1 MGHGFLIPPFFI
13 LIWVVLNG
21 FVNCQQPMV
30 VNIGAIF
37 AYNSVIGR
45 VAKIAIKAAADDI
58 NANQNILRGIKLKF
72 ILADSECSVFLGS
85 IGAFHVLEG
94 DVVALIGPQ
103 SSSIAHMISFI
114 ANGLQVPLISFAAT
128 DPTLSALQFPFFLRS
143 TQSDSCQMAAMADL
157 INFYGWHEVVSIF
170 VDDDYGRSGIS
181 SLEDE
186 LAKRMAKTYKIP
198 LPVRANRSDIA
209 SLLEK
214 SKSIGARVYVVH
226 VAPDS
231 GLTIFSVAHQLQM
244 MTSGY
249 AWLATDWLSTT
260 LDSSVSRN
268 TPVTILQGVIGLR
281 QYMPP
286 SNQKKAF
293 RSRWKELRQKGLVTV
308 ELNNYGLYAYDTVW
322 AVAHSIDEYL
332 KNHGNITFSYNENL
346 QNMNHSSLQLGKLK
360 TFDGGNLLLDILQ
373 KTDFTGVTG
382 RVEFDSERNLIGSG
396 YEVINVDSKGI
407 QRIGYWSNYSGFSIA
422 PPVNLNGTYR
432 SDWTIGE
439 LKNASWPGGKKD
451 RPRGWVIATNEKPL
465 RIGIPNRASFVEF
478 VTEVHKSHKI
488 QGYCI
493 DVFKAALK
501 FIPYNIPHR
510 FEAFG
515 DGHSNPSFDE
525 LVRMVAEDVFD
536 AAVGDITIVT
546 NRTRIADFTQPYAA
560 NGLVIVIPL
569 KDTKSSAWVF
579 LKPFTVEMWCVT
591 AGFFIVVG
599 VVIWILEHRINDDF
613 RGPPK
618 QQVITMLLFSF
629 STLFKTN
636 QESTVSSLGKF
647 VMMVW
652 LFLLMVITS
661 SYTASLTSILT
672 VEQLSSPITGIDT
685 LIASNQPIGYQEG
698 SFVKS
703 YLTNS
708 LNIHPS
714 RLLSLANPEEYA
726 KSLQQGP
733 KNGGVAAIVDELPYI
748 ELFLSKYTE
757 FGMVGQMFTRSG
769 WGFAFKRGS
778 PLAVDMSTAILK
790 LVETGELEKIHK
802 EWFCKLGCVAERTHH
817 SDPNQ
822 LHLSSFWGLFLLC
835 AIVTLLSLLVF
846 FLRTVRQFIRY
857 KKAQRNLSPS
867 PSSEASNTRCSHV
880 VYTFFDFI
888 DEKEEAIKRMFKQ
901 CDHPE
906 QQVN

>member
-1 MGHGFLIPPFFI
+1 MGAGVLIPPLFF
-13 LIWVVLNG
+13 LIWVVFHG

-37 AYNSVIGR
+37 SYDSVIGR
-45 VAKIAIKAAADDI
+45 VAKVAIEAAAEDI
-58 NANQNILRGIKLKF
+58 NANQNILRGIKLKV
-72 ILADSECSVFLGS
+72 IMADSECKVFLGS
-85 IGAFHVLEG
+85 VGVFHVLER

-128 DPTLSALQFPFFLRS
+128 DPTLSALQFPFFLR
-143 TQSDSCQMAAMADL
+143 TTPSDSYQMTAMAEL

-170 VDDDYGRSGIS
+170 VDDDYGRSGMS

-186 LAKRMAKTYKIP
+186 LAKRMSKTYKIP
-198 LPVRANRSDIA
+198 LPIRANRSDIA

-231 GLTIFSVAHQLQM
+231 GLKIFSVAHQLQM

-249 AWLATDWLSTT
+249 AWLATDWLSAT
-260 LDSSVSRN
+260 LDSSVSSK
-268 TPVTILQGVIGLR
+268 PPLSFLQGVIGLR

-293 RSRWKELRQKGLVTV
+293 RSRWKYLRQKGLLTV
-308 ELNNYGLYAYDTVW
+308 GLNNYGLYAYDTVW

-332 KNHGNITFSYNENL
+332 KNHQNITFSYNENL
-346 QNMNHSSLQLGKLK
+346 QNMNHSTLQLGKLK
-360 TFDGGNLLLDILQ
+360 TFDGGNLLLGILC

-396 YEVINVDSKGI
+396 YEVINIDSRGI
-407 QRIGYWSNYSGFSIA
+407 QRIGYWSNHSGLSIA
-422 PPVNLNGTYR
+422 PPVILNGTDQ
-432 SDWTIGE
+432 SDFTLNQE

-451 RPRGWVIATNEKPL
+451 KPRGWEIATNEKPL

-478 VTEVHKSHKI
+478 ATEVNKSHKI

-493 DVFKAALK
+493 DVFNAALK

-569 KDTKSSAWVF
+569 KDSKSSAWVF
-579 LKPFTVEMWCVT
+579 LKPFTAEMWCVT
-591 AGFFIVVG
+591 GAFFVVVG
-599 VVIWILEHRINDDF
+599 VVIWILEHRINNDF

-618 QQVITMLLFSF
+618 RQIITILLFSF

-672 VEQLSSPITGIDT
+672 VEQLSSPITGIDS
-685 LIASNQPIGYQEG
+685 LISSNQPIGYQQG

-703 YLTNS
+703 YLTES

-714 RLLSLANPEEYA
+714 RLVLLANPEDYA

-733 KNGGVAAIVDELPYI
+733 DNGGVAAIVDELPYI

-790 LVETGELEKIHK
+790 LVETGELEKIHR
-802 EWFCKLGCVAERTHH
+802 EWFYHTYDAVMVGAGGASLRAAFGLSEHGFNTACITKLCPTRSHTVAAQSFVDVVTPPQELTQLYDAIFDKFDGDH
-817 SDPNQ
+817 SGTIDLQEFIVEMKNIM
-822 LHLSSFWGLFLLC
+822 LAIADGLG
-835 AIVTLLSLLVF
+835 S
-846 FLRTVRQFIRY
+846 
-857 KKAQRNLSPS
+857 
-867 PSSEASNTRCSHV
+867 
-880 VYTFFDFI
+880 
-888 DEKEEAIKRMFKQ
+888 
-901 CDHPE
+901 
-906 QQVN
+906 